1 MPGHVLAGINLLDT
15 ATHTWDLA
23 TAGAVGC
30 EMADDR
36 GVTDELPL
44 HSPLAYAA
52 GFPHE
57 RFARLREEDP
67 VSYHEHPVWERG
79 YWVVSRH
86 EDVQRV
92 SRDSAAFK
100 NSPHPFVEEAA
111 SGDSSGMSELLI
123 SFDPPEHSKLRRL
136 ISSGF
141 TPRRVNDLA
150 VKIRDRVDAIIDSLA
165 EQGSCD
171 LVTDLAVWLPL
182 HVIADLVGVPEE
194 DRAQV
199 FEWTEI
205 TFGFDPEVPQEARG
219 EAAMAMYAYADAICQ
234 ERQDDP
240 RDDLMSVLLH
250 AEIDGEQLTQLQV
263 DLFFLLLQNA
273 GSETTRNLITTGTMA
288 LIQNPDQLAL
298 VQSDLSVLPTAI
310 EEMLRFA
317 SPVIQFVRRA
327 EEDTEVAGQAIAKD
341 DRLAIF
347 YPSANRD
354 HRVFDEPDRLDVT
367 RDPND
372 HVAFGAGGPHHC
384 LGANLARLEGRV
396 MFESILGRFEG
407 LELAADPADLT
418 RVHSNLI
425 DGFTEVPITWQRV
438 KERVGA

>member
-1 MPGHVLAGINLLDT
+1 VFRNT
-15 ATHTWDLA
+15 
-23 TAGAVGC
+23 
-30 EMADDR
+30 
-36 GVTDELPL
+36 
-44 HSPLAYAA
+44 
-52 GFPHE
+52 
-57 RFARLREEDP
+57 
-67 VSYHEHPVWERG
+67 
-79 YWVVSRH
+79 
-86 EDVQRV
+86 
-92 SRDSAAFK
+92 
-100 NSPHPFVEEAA
+100 PHPFLEEAA
-111 SGDSSGMSELLI
+111 NDESSGMSELLI

-136 ISSGF
+136 ISAGF
-141 TPRRVNDLA
+141 TPRRVADLEDR
-150 VKIRDRVDAIIDSLA
+150 IRTRVDAIIDDLA
-165 EQGSCD
+165 EQDSCD
-171 LVTDLAVWLPL
+171 LVDDLAVWLPL

-194 DRAQV
+194 DRTQV
-199 FEWTEI
+199 FEWTEL
-205 TFGFDPEVPQEARG
+205 TFGFDPNTDPDMRR
-219 EAAMAMYAYADAICQ
+219 EAAMNMYAYADAMCQ

-250 AEIDGEQLTQLQV
+250 AEVDGEQLTQLQV

-298 VQSDLSVLPTAI
+298 VQSDLSVLPTTI

>member
-1 MPGHVLAGINLLDT
+1 VFRNT
-15 ATHTWDLA
+15 
-23 TAGAVGC
+23 
-30 EMADDR
+30 
-36 GVTDELPL
+36 
-44 HSPLAYAA
+44 
-52 GFPHE
+52 
-57 RFARLREEDP
+57 
-67 VSYHEHPVWERG
+67 
-79 YWVVSRH
+79 
-86 EDVQRV
+86 
-92 SRDSAAFK
+92 
-100 NSPHPFVEEAA
+100 PHPFLEEAA
-111 SGDSSGMSELLI
+111 NDESSGMSELLI

-141 TPRRVNDLA
+141 TPRRVADLEDR
-150 VKIRDRVDAIIDSLA
+150 IRTRVDAIIDDLA
-165 EQGSCD
+165 EQDSCD
-171 LVTDLAVWLPL
+171 LVDDLAVWLPL

-194 DRAQV
+194 DRTQV
-199 FEWTEI
+199 FEWTEL
-205 TFGFDPEVPQEARG
+205 TFGFDPDTDPDMRR
-219 EAAMAMYAYADAICQ
+219 EAAMNMYAYADAMCQ

-250 AEIDGEQLTQLQV
+250 AEVDGEQLTQLQV

-298 VQSDLSVLPTAI
+298 VQSDLSILPTAI

-354 HRVFDEPDRLDVT
+354 DRAFEDPDQLDVT

-407 LELAADPADLT
+407 LDLAAEPADLT

-425 DGFTEVPITWQRV
+425 DGFTEVPITWERV
-438 KERVGA
+438 RARVGA